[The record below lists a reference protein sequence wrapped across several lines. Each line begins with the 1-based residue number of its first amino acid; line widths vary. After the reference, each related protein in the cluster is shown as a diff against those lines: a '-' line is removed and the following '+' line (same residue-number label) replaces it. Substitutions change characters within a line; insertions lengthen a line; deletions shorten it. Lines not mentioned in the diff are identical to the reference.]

1 MSFGSIKLFWF
12 SMEKFRGGKPEN
24 FGDILSKY
32 IVEKVSG
39 KKVVWQNPHEINR
52 IKRAFTTTYLAIG
65 SILQFATNYCTI
77 WGSGLI
83 DSNSEAPDKANYIA
97 VRGPETARILRER
110 GCSVPMV
117 YGDPGLLASKYFP
130 VQVAKESPLGIIPH
144 YAEVED
150 FKAFARVSGVSD
162 EIKIID
168 LRKDVM
174 TVIEEILSCELI
186 LSSSLHGLIVPM
198 SYGIPAY
205 RFEFSNKISGDG
217 IKYIDYFKSVGIDPY
232 EPMFFDPDDFD
243 VSLIIKKIRNE
254 SKSAL
259 IQRDVT
265 LIQDRLIS
273 VNPF

>member
-1 MSFGSIKLFWF
+1 
-12 SMEKFRGGKPEN
+12 MEKFRGGKPEN
-24 FGDILSKY
+24 FGDILSKHV
-32 IVEKVSG
+32 VEKVSG

-52 IKRAFTTTYLAIG
+52 IKRVFTTTHLAIG

-83 DSNSEAPDKANYIA
+83 GSNSEAPEKADYIA
-97 VRGPETARILRER
+97 VRGPETARKLKER
-110 GCSVPMV
+110 GCSVPEV
-117 YGDPGLLASKYFP
+117 YGDPGLLASKYFSM
-130 VQVAKESPLGIIPH
+130 QVVKESPLGIIPH

-150 FKAFARVSGVSD
+150 FKAFARVSGVSA

-174 TVIEEILSCELI
+174 SVIEEILSCELI

-205 RFEFSNKISGDG
+205 RFKFSNKISGDG

-232 EPMFFDPDDFD
+232 EPLLFDPEDFD
-243 VSLIIKKIRNE
+243 VSSIIKKIRNE
-254 SKSAL
+254 SKAASIRHDVAL
-259 IQRDVT
+259 IQDK
-265 LIQDRLIS
+265 LIS